1 MIHFIPAFKRHAGFA
16 PHGAGRLGVLIAH
29 FGIIIL
35 CEMRYTSQRGLGY
48 THFMRKIFF
57 LILVAVLINP
67 VAAVRA
73 QEETKASDS
82 AADTG
87 GTAQKKIGKKRNYTT
102 FDTEE
107 SQQKTETSKSGNG
120 KSTSGSG
127 AGTQTCTDHARAK
140 AEEYDKLMIAYYEDS
155 QLIAQN
161 QQKLETTKRLRNFRK
176 TCRFTWIS
184 WVPRITRKRC
194 NSTSF
199 AVCRCRP
206 ARLNGRNGWGCPTL
220 SMRLRLPR
228 NNPPSFLL
236 YGINGCSVLFLYE
249 GLGLNVCYI

>member
-1 MIHFIPAFKRHAGFA
+1 
-16 PHGAGRLGVLIAH
+16 
-29 FGIIIL
+29 
-35 CEMRYTSQRGLGY
+35 MRYTSQRGVGY
-48 THFMRKIFF
+48 TRFMRKIFF

-73 QEETKASDS
+73 QDETKASDS

-127 AGTQTCTDHARAK
+127 AGMQTCTDQARAK

-161 QQKLETTKRLRNFRK
+161 QQKLETTKE
-176 TCRFTWIS
+176 I
-184 WVPRITRKRC
+184 
-194 NSTSF
+194 
-199 AVCRCRP
+199 
-206 ARLNGRNGWGCPTL
+206 
-220 SMRLRLPR
+220 
-228 NNPPSFLL
+228 
-236 YGINGCSVLFLYE
+236 E
-249 GLGLNVCYI
+249 GLQKNMQVYMDFMGSEDYKEAVQLHQLCGMPMPPRPFEWPEWMGMSDPFDAPSPAAQ

>member
-1 MIHFIPAFKRHAGFA
+1 
-16 PHGAGRLGVLIAH
+16 
-29 FGIIIL
+29 
-35 CEMRYTSQRGLGY
+35 MRYTSQRGLGY
-48 THFMRKIFF
+48 TRFMRKIFF

-161 QQKLETTKRLRNFRK
+161 QQKLETTKEIEELQKNMQVYMDFMGSEDYK
-176 TCRFTWIS
+176 EAVQLHQLCGMPMP
-184 WVPRITRKRC
+184 PRPFEWPEWMGMPDPFG
-194 NSTSF
+194 SPS
-199 AVCRCRP
+199 P
-206 ARLNGRNGWGCPTL
+206 AAQ
-220 SMRLRLPR
+220 
-228 NNPPSFLL
+228 
-236 YGINGCSVLFLYE
+236 
-249 GLGLNVCYI
+249 